1 MVAVIPLNDL
11 RRIHEPLL
19 SEFSSCWDRVMT
31 SGWFLR
37 GRETEK
43 FEAEWAEYCGQAY
56 CVSCAS
62 GTDALTIAAIG
73 LGLKR
78 AVIQGNTLPLTAI
91 ALYRA
96 GVHLELSDVE
106 PDGRILSH
114 APETVPV
121 LLYGRLPQG
130 REVER
135 RLYDAAHAHGWRP
148 HQNAVACWSFYPTK
162 TLGALGD
169 AGAITTN
176 DQGLAELMRD
186 LAGRDDVFRDG
197 RQMTSRMDEVQAAIL
212 SVKLKALPSWI
223 AARQEIGQRYLSDL
237 PQTINYVSNARGDL
251 NHLAVIKLKDRDR
264 LAGWLR
270 ACGVETKVHFPVPLH
285 KQAAPWG
292 HSAVSLPAVEE
303 WCSSVLTLPCF
314 PGLTKKEQSLVVEAI
329 VRFEE
334 NQNGA
339 DRSA

>member
-130 REVER
+130 R
-135 RLYDAAHAHGWRP
+135 
-148 HQNAVACWSFYPTK
+148 
-162 TLGALGD
+162 
-169 AGAITTN
+169 
-176 DQGLAELMRD
+176 
-186 LAGRDDVFRDG
+186 G